1 MFLKM
6 EKNEPLKKTNL
17 NLKLAGGLG
26 KNTSWQPAKDIFK
39 KFFKKKC
46 KTTLKN

>member
-6 EKNEPLKKTNL
+6 EKNEHLKKKNL

-39 KFFKKKC
+39 KKIFKKKC
-46 KTTLKN
+46 KTT